1 MRTLTQT
8 NKHSMGENET
18 KLGLCVVCARTFN
31 HDVWRTNVR
40 FLEKGHSMLVEN
52 INIVF
57 GNSPSLTASQH
68 ERSILPVTALT
79 SDSERYVLQL

>member
-1 MRTLTQT
+1 
-8 NKHSMGENET
+8 
-18 KLGLCVVCARTFN
+18 
-31 HDVWRTNVR
+31 
-40 FLEKGHSMLVEN
+40 MLVGN